1 MARACTICT
10 HQERAA
16 IDQALVVGGAMRP
29 LAALYR
35 VSPDAIERHAAS
47 HLPQA
52 LSKAQDAKEV
62 AQGDDLL
69 KQVRDL
75 QRITMALLAKAV
87 QANDLR
93 TALQAVGQARGN
105 LELLGKLV
113 GQLQQEGT
121 VNLVVSPQ
129 WLEVRATLISA
140 LAPFPEARQAVAGR
154 LAAIEGEV
162 GHAGAGR

>member
-1 MARACTICT
+1 MARICTICS
-10 HQERAA
+10 HPQREA
-16 IDQALVVGGAMRP
+16 IDQALVAGTPKRDVS
-29 LAALYR
+29 ALFR
-35 VSPDAIERHAAS
+35 VSEDAITRHAAA

-52 LSKAQDAKEV
+52 LSKAQEAKEV

-75 QRITMALLAKAV
+75 QRITMGLLAKAV

-93 TALQAVGQARGN
+93 TAVSAVGQARGN

-121 VNLVVSPQ
+121 VNLVVSPEWIQ
-129 WLEVRATLISA
+129 VRAA
-140 LAPFPEARQAVAGR
+140 LLGALVPYPEARLAVADR
-154 LAAIEGEV
+154 LMTL
-162 GHAGAGR
+162 GAG

>member
-1 MARACTICT
+1 MARTCSICV
-10 HQERAA
+10 HPERLA
-16 IDQALVVGGAMRP
+16 IDQALVAGGAMRP

-52 LSKAQDAKEV
+52 LSKAQEAKEV

-93 TALQAVGQARGN
+93 TALTAVGQARGN

-121 VNLVVSPQ
+121 VNLVVSPE
-129 WLEVRATLISA
+129 WIMIRAELLGA
-140 LAPFPEARQAVAGR
+140 LVPYPEARLAVADR
-154 LAAIEGEV
+154 LVALDAV
-162 GHAGAGR
+162 